1 MTSNFHQ
8 QILCVKLIHRTER
21 WPGRLFDSCF
31 ARTPI
36 QTQEERR
43 WINKGLF
50 LLPPGQLKTK
60 APVFPAASILDQIL
74 FFISVYSL
82 TLYKRKLISKCKCS
96 YKNSQ
101 HLFKF
106 RNLFCLIH
114 KLYIALVKKTK
125 TKNSENM
132 TISKVQVP
140 QTFKDHISESCLYHS
155 EEP

>member
-1 MTSNFHQ
+1 MK
-8 QILCVKLIHRTER
+8 VLIFQKPTYCIKY
-21 WPGRLFDSCF
+21 F
-31 ARTPI
+31 
-36 QTQEERR
+36 
-43 WINKGLF
+43 F
-50 LLPPGQLKTK
+50 L
-60 APVFPAASILDQIL
+60 
-74 FFISVYSL
+74 SVYL
-82 TLYKRKLISKCKCS
+82 LNLYKRKLISKCKCS

-155 EEP
+155 EEPQRDKIYEWGNDISQTKFM